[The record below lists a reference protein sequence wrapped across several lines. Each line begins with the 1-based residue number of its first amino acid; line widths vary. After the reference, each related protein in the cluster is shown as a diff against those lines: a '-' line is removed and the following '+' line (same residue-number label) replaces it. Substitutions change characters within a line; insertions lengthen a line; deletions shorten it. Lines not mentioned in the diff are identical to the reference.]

1 MTAANARR
9 SRTALTAQRIDTFRR
24 DGVLIVEDAITPAQ
38 LAALCREFAA
48 WVEESRGHDA
58 AYGAMVDGRPR
69 FDVEPGHSAERPALR
84 RVAAPADIS
93 ETYYAVMADSRMTD
107 LVADLIGPDLR
118 FHHCK
123 INSKLP
129 GATTQV
135 KWHQDF
141 LYDPHSNTDMVTA
154 LLMLDEVT
162 KENGPL
168 EVVPGSHTGP
178 LHSLWHDGV
187 FTGAVTDETAAALG
201 GRAVSCVG
209 PAGAVCLMHGC
220 LLHGSAAN
228 RSGRPRTLFI
238 CVYAAADAVP
248 LAPNPV
254 PGRHGGM
261 IVRGREP
268 NRIRTTPFEMERPEH
283 PKGAS
288 FFVQQARVQPGAG
301 RS

>member
-1 MTAANARR
+1 MTAANARSPGR
-9 SRTALTAQRIDTFRR
+9 ALTAEQIAAFWR
-24 DGVLIVEDAITPAQ
+24 DGVLIVEGAVTPAQ
-38 LAALCREFAA
+38 LSALHGDFAA
-48 WVEESRGHDA
+48 WVKESRRHDA
-58 AYGAMVDGRPR
+58 AYGEMIDGRPR
-69 FDVEPGHSAERPALR
+69 FDLEPGHSAEHPALR

-93 ETYYAVMADSRMTD
+93 DAYFAVMADSRMTD

-129 GATTQV
+129 GAATQV

-141 LYDPHSNTDMVTA
+141 LYDPHSNTDLVTA

-162 KENGPL
+162 EENGPL
-168 EVVPGSHTGP
+168 EVVPGSHEGP
-178 LHSLWHDGV
+178 LYSLWHDGV
-187 FTGAVTDETAAALG
+187 FTGAVADETAAALAG
-201 GRAVSCVG
+201 QTVSCTG

-228 RSGRPRTLFI
+228 RSDRPRTLFI
-238 CVYAAADAVP
+238 AVYAAADAIP
-248 LAPNPV
+248 LVANPV
-254 PGRHGGM
+254 PGRHNGM

-268 NRIRTTPFEMERPEH
+268 NRIRTTPFEMEVPEH
-283 PKGAS
+283 PTEAS
-288 FFVQQARVQPGAG
+288 FFVQQARVQAAAR